1 MARGLEVITLAQ
13 SELTNNLSEFNL
25 VYGNQFK
32 SNSITIFL
40 SSNLLD
46 YVMELYNSFFFFQ
59 KIFYIFI
66 LKFK

>member
-46 YVMELYNSFFFFQ
+46 YVMELYNSFFFSKDFLY
-59 KIFYIFI
+59 FYIKI
-66 LKFK
+66 

>member
-46 YVMELYNSFFFFQ
+46 YVMELYNSSFFSKDFLY
-59 KIFYIFI
+59 FYIKI
-66 LKFK
+66 